1 MKNIESY
8 LEIIIITVSLVGW
21 RLNVEIV
28 SEINPY
34 EVSIISDDCSEALD
48 AGGIVVRVA
57 RREEFFGDRI
67 AVGKVL
73 AILLLQLWWHGLDCW
88 GRGLH
93 HGQDR

>member
-28 SEINPY
+28 SEINPHK
-34 EVSIISDDCSEALD
+34 VSIISDDCSEALD
-48 AGGIVVRVA
+48 TRGIVVRVA
-57 RREEFFGDRI
+57 GREEFFGDRI

-93 HGQDR
+93 RGQDR